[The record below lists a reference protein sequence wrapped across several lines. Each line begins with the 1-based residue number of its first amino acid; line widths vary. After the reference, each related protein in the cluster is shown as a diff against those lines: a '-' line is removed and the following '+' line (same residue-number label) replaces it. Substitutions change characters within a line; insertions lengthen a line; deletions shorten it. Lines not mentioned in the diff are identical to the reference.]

1 MLSTLF
7 NSFFLVAATEI
18 GDKTQLLAF
27 VLATR
32 FKKPWT
38 IILGIFIA
46 TVANHYVAS
55 YVGNFLSGKVSADL
69 LKYILVATFW
79 GFAIWILFPDKEE
92 ELKESKN
99 YGALLTTIV
108 LFFLAEMGDK
118 TQLSTLALSARYQ
131 DVLLVTIGSTLGML
145 AANIPAVF
153 LGEKIIRI
161 VPLRTIHRI
170 ASFIYFIF
178 GLVILLR

>member
-1 MLSTLF
+1 MISTLF

-27 VLATR
+27 LLATR

-55 YVGNFLSGKVSADL
+55 YVGNFLSGKVSADI

-79 GFAIWILFPDKEE
+79 GFAVWILFPDKEE
-92 ELKESKN
+92 TIKESKD
-99 YGALLTTIV
+99 YGALVTTIV
-108 LFFLAEMGDK
+108 LFFIAEMGDK
-118 TQLSTLALSARYQ
+118 TQLTTLALSAKYQ
-131 DVLLVTIGSTLGML
+131 NVLMVTIGSTLGML

-153 LGEKIIRI
+153 LGEKIIKVI
-161 VPLRTIHRI
+161 PLKMIHRI
-170 ASFIYFIF
+170 ASLIYFIF
-178 GLVILLR
+178 GLVILLS